1 MGNYTGTF
9 VSFDVAKAKHA
20 IAIAE
25 GGRAGE
31 VRFVGEIENT
41 PATIA
46 RMIKKLADRYGR
58 LHVCYEAGPTG
69 YGLYRQIC
77 ELGHDCMVVAP
88 ALIPQRPGER
98 VKTNRRDAV
107 TLARLHRAGELAGV
121 WVPDAKHEA
130 IRDLVRAREAAGGD
144 LRRKRQQL
152 LSFLLR
158 HGRIYTAGRDHW
170 TQAHRRWLARQS
182 FEHAAQQIVFQEGV
196 DAIEDAAQRL
206 RRIDEQLTSIVPS
219 WSMAPVVKAYQAMRG
234 ASFLV
239 AVIFAAEI
247 GDIRRFDTPRQLMAF
262 LGLVPGERSTGNTVR
277 RTSLTLAGNRRA
289 RRVLI
294 EAAWTYRFP
303 ARVSEALRARLEDLP
318 KAIRD
323 IAWKAQVRLCA
334 RYRRLSAAGKKLPV
348 VVAAIAREIAAFLWA
363 IGREV
368 APT

>member
-1 MGNYTGTF
+1 MRNYSGTF
-9 VSFDVAKAKHA
+9 VSFDVAKTKHA
-20 IAIAE
+20 VAIAE
-25 GGRAGE
+25 SGRAGE

-41 PATIA
+41 PATIE
-46 RMIKKLADRYGR
+46 RTIKKLAGRYGR

-69 YGLYRQIC
+69 YGLYRQIR
-77 ELGHDCMVVAP
+77 ELGHDCLVVAP

-130 IRDLVRAREAAGGD
+130 IRDLVRAREAAGDD

-170 TQAHRRWLARQS
+170 TRAHRRWLACQS
-182 FEHAAQQIVFQEGV
+182 FEHAAQQIVFQESV

-206 RRIDEQLTSIVPS
+206 HRIEEQLASIVPN

-239 AVIFAAEI
+239 AVTFAAEI
-247 GDIRRFDTPRQLMAF
+247 GDVRRFDTPRQLMAF

-303 ARVSEALRARLEDLP
+303 ARVSEALRTRLEGLP
-318 KAIRD
+318 KAVRD
-323 IAWKAQVRLCA
+323 IAWKAQIRLCA

-363 IGREV
+363 IAREV
-368 APT
+368 APA

>member
-1 MGNYTGTF
+1 MRNCSGTF
-9 VSFDVAKAKHA
+9 VSFDVAKTKHA
-20 IAIAE
+20 VAIAE
-25 GGRAGE
+25 SGRAGE

-41 PATIA
+41 PATIE
-46 RMIKKLADRYGR
+46 RTIKKLAGRYGR

-69 YGLYRQIC
+69 YGLYRQIR
-77 ELGHDCMVVAP
+77 ELGHDCLVVAP

-130 IRDLVRAREAAGGD
+130 IRDLVRAREAAGDD

-170 TQAHRRWLARQS
+170 TGAHRRWLACQS
-182 FEHAAQQIVFQEGV
+182 FEHAAQQIVFQESV

-206 RRIDEQLTSIVPS
+206 HRIEEQLASIVPS

-239 AVIFAAEI
+239 AVTFAAEV

-303 ARVSEALRARLEDLP
+303 ARVSEALRTRLEGLP
-318 KAIRD
+318 KAVRD
-323 IAWKAQVRLCA
+323 IAWKAQIRLCA

-363 IGREV
+363 IGRKV
-368 APT
+368 APA